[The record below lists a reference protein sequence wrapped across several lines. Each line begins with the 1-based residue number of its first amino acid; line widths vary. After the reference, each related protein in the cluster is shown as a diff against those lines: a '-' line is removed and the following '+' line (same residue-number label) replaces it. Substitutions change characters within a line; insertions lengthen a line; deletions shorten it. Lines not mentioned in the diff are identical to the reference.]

1 MKRIIPARR
10 AVRPRATRPAGPS
23 HLEEMFALHLLAE
36 RLPVA
41 QREYR
46 FARPERQWRFDF
58 AWPAALVAVEV
69 EGGIW
74 TKGRHTRGSGFTDDC
89 EKYNAAA
96 LRGWRVFRFTDAMV
110 ESGAAI
116 NTIKAALAAE
126 PKE

>member
-1 MKRIIPARR
+1 MKRVIPARR
-10 AVRPRATRPAGPS
+10 AGASRSRGPS
-23 HLEEMFALHLLAE
+23 HLEELFAIHVRAEGLAPAE
-36 RLPVA
+36 
-41 QREYR
+41 REYR

-58 AWPAALVAVEV
+58 AWPAALVAVEI

-74 TKGRHTRGSGFTDDC
+74 AKGRHTRGSGFTDDC